1 MALIDREQEKLAEFI
16 LFERKIKKA
25 IENEVKEMADRDMM
39 ELIHK
44 IKTRYEQAV
53 ASVSVKLLQYVSFER
68 NSNELVIKVDISKL
82 EDTK

>member
-1 MALIDREQEKLAEFI
+1 MALVDREEEKLREFI

-25 IENEVKEMADRDMM
+25 IQDEVKTMADRDMM

-68 NSNELVIKVDISKL
+68 NANELIIKVDISKL
-82 EDTK
+82 EED